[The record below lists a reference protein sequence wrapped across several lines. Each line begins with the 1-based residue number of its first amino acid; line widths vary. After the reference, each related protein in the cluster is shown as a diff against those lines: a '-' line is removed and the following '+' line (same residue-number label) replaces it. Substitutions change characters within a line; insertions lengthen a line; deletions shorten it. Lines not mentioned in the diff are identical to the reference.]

1 MLTFAGYIYYKE
13 ERNDNTMQEQIEIKN
28 EVDKQG
34 KLVLPKEWR
43 ERYLKS
49 REVVMRFKGA
59 IIEIMPYEKV
69 DLTKYF
75 DLVEADIKADLSDW
89 KSVKRELYEIR

>member
-1 MLTFAGYIYYKE
+1 
-13 ERNDNTMQEQIEIKN
+13 MQEQIEIKN
-28 EVDKQG
+28 EVDNEG

-43 ERYLKS
+43 EKYLKS
-49 REVVMRFKGA
+49 REVVMRLKGA
-59 IIEIMPYEKV
+59 LIEMRPYEKV

-75 DLVEADIKADLSDW
+75 DSVEADIKSDLSNW

>member
-1 MLTFAGYIYYKE
+1 
-13 ERNDNTMQEQIEIKN
+13 MQEQIEIKN

-59 IIEIMPYEKV
+59 VIEIMPYVKV

-75 DLVEADIKADLSDW
+75 DSVEADIKADLSDW
-89 KSVKRELYEIR
+89 QSVKRELYEIR

>member
-1 MLTFAGYIYYKE
+1 LWDMFILKE
-13 ERNDNTMQEQIEIKN
+13 IRNNDTMQQKQIEIKN

-49 REVVMRFKGA
+49 REVVIRLKGA
-59 IIEIMPYEKV
+59 VIEIMP
-69 DLTKYF
+69 
-75 DLVEADIKADLSDW
+75 
-89 KSVKRELYEIR
+89 

>member
-1 MLTFAGYIYYKE
+1 
-13 ERNDNTMQEQIEIKN
+13 MQEQIEIKN

-43 ERYLKS
+43 EKYLKS
-49 REVVMRFKGA
+49 REVMMRLKGA
-59 IIEIMPYEKV
+59 VIEIMPYEKV

-75 DLVEADIKADLSDW
+75 DSVEVDIKSDLSDW
-89 KSVKRELYEIR
+89 KSIRRELYEIR